1 MSTFEL
7 LIFLGWTHSLDH
19 STFCNLTFISRPSE
33 SKSGELCNEEVLCG
47 VILSDGQTR
56 QWPDIGVFASL
67 LFGFVGRSEESD
79 GWLKLQRL
87 FSNRTWSSA
96 DRWHWPSYQLSTFS
110 EGGGV
115 LERKKAKVKWRRFN
129 IPLGNLMF
137 SKKLLTQ
144 IPLLPPQVLVPR
156 VIGMYFLVGLAFF
169 FYITRIPERFFNGK
183 VDYLGHSHNLWHI
196 IIVIALY
203 YWHNT
208 GKNYEKTVDV
218 CELFW
223 SGL

>member
-1 MSTFEL
+1 MTWYWGLRLS
-7 LIFLGWTHSLDH
+7 
-19 STFCNLTFISRPSE
+19 FIW
-33 SKSGELCNEEVLCG
+33 LCG
-47 VILSDGQTR
+47 SLGRKWRMTEVTAV
-56 QWPDIGVFASL
+56 VFQSNL
-67 LFGFVGRSEESD
+67 VFGRP
-79 GWLKLQRL
+79 LTL
-87 FSNRTWSSA
+87 T
-96 DRWHWPSYQLSTFS
+96 QLSVIDFLRRRRS
-110 EGGGV
+110 AG
-115 LERKKAKVKWRRFN
+115 KKAKVKWRRFN

-137 SKKLLTQ
+137 SKKLLTLV
-144 IPLLPPQVLVPR
+144 PLLPPQVLVPR